1 MGDEDAEDDLFK
13 QQMAEIKRM
22 QAGVESAAAMQK
34 QLGELQGSLSTI
46 ISQPRVVDLTK
57 KRQRNGCGL
66 SQELV
71 GRQMKLRE
79 VGLRYKAMKRSLEVQ
94 AQNNSE
100 EQPALEE
107 KKDLGKA
114 LGMIRIPNSSLKSL
128 GFDRDHKVLLPAQAF
143 GRLQSSFMF

>member
-57 KRQRNGCGL
+57 KR
-66 SQELV
+66 
-71 GRQMKLRE
+71 RE